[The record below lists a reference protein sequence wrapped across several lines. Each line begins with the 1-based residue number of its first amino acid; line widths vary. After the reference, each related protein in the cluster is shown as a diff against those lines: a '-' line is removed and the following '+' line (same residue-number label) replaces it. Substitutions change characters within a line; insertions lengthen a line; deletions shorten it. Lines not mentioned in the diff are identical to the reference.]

1 MNAPVLITVQ
11 RGKPLRLELLNLF
24 ARNAVGDRDL
34 AGKTVSEVF
43 PELDQWV
50 HKIATVVQSGRPY
63 VGVDEPVTF
72 DWSGTGKTETRYLTL
87 VCQPLL
93 GADRTID
100 GSVLFAIDVTKSV
113 VERACDPRSRKW
125 LEAALDCVVTPI
137 VLAEP
142 ETGRVVFENEAAHRL
157 SHGAPTNGTTFSQAI
172 GLDTGYFCTDA
183 EGARI
188 PVDRMPAAR
197 AARGEAVDAVELMW
211 HTPSGSIPLVC
222 FAELV
227 PATQGL
233 PSVVVLSFFDAS
245 RAKRLEREL
254 QDAVSA
260 RDAFLALASHEL
272 RTPLTALKLQIQS
285 LMRKSPDTHGFAAIE
300 RATKRMDALIEQMLE
315 AVRIRE
321 TGVQL
326 APEDQNLCAIV
337 DDLIDR
343 LRSESERV
351 GSPLSRVGAPAV
363 HGRWDRSRLERVFSC
378 LLGNALRFGAGAAI
392 CVDCQDLG
400 NRALV
405 AVTDGGIGIEPADHE
420 RIFEQFGRAV
430 PSKNFG
436 GLGQGLWI
444 TREIVTQMGGS
455 ISVRSAPGNG
465 STFIVELPKS
475 PARTVGPQR
484 PHDQS
489 HGDIDDFD
497 ETTHVA

>member
-1 MNAPVLITVQ
+1 MSAPLLVTVQ

-24 ARNAVGDRDL
+24 ARSAVGDRDL

-50 HKIATVVQSGRPY
+50 HKIATVVQSGQPY
-63 VGVDEPVTF
+63 VGVDEPLTF

-93 GADRTID
+93 GADGTID

-142 ETGRVVFENEAAHRL
+142 ETGRVVFANEAARRL
-157 SHGAPTNGTTFSQAI
+157 SHGDLPNGATFSQAI

-188 PVDRMPAAR
+188 PLDRMPAAR
-197 AARGEAVDAVELMW
+197 AARGEVVDALELMW
-211 HTPSGSIPLVC
+211 HTPSGIIPLVC
-222 FAELV
+222 FAEVV
-227 PATQGL
+227 PATQGV
-233 PSVVVLSFFDAS
+233 PPVVVLSFFDAS
-245 RAKRLEREL
+245 RAKRLERDL
-254 QDAVSA
+254 LDAVAA

-272 RTPLTALKLQIQS
+272 RTPLTALTLQIQS
-285 LMRKSPDTHGFAAIE
+285 LMRQSPEAHGFAAIE
-300 RATKRMDALIEQMLE
+300 RATKRMNALIEQMLE

-321 TGVQL
+321 TGVEFV
-326 APEDQNLCAIV
+326 PEDVDLCMIV
-337 DDLIDR
+337 DAVIDR
-343 LRSESERV
+343 LCSEAERV
-351 GSPLSRVGAPAV
+351 GSPLARVGVTAV
-363 HGRWDRSRLERVFSC
+363 HGRWDRRRLERVFTC

-392 CVDCQDLG
+392 RVECRDLG
-400 NRALV
+400 DRASV
-405 AVTDGGIGIEPADHE
+405 AVTDGGIGIDPADQE

-455 ISVRSAPGNG
+455 ISVRSAVGKG
-465 STFIVELPKS
+465 ATFTVELPKTLAR
-475 PARTVGPQR
+475 PAGPQR
-484 PHDQS
+484 PQDQVD
-489 HGDIDDFD
+489 GDFEDLDKK
-497 ETTHVA
+497 TQVA